1 MRPMP
6 GDVLAADPLFP
17 RFVVLLVGFLLV
29 VLWLRVQPEWLLV
42 VLPLFA
48 LTFLGFD
55 RLAAGFGELVASG
68 DIARLVVGAAL
79 MAGPAF
85 ALGFAV
91 GRRVGRPAPARGAAD
106 PSDESSVSEGTELQ
120 LRP

>member
-1 MRPMP
+1 MSV
-6 GDVLAADPLFP
+6 DVLARDPLFP

-29 VLWLRVQPEWLLV
+29 VLWLRSQPEWLLV

-55 RLAAGFGELVASG
+55 QLAAGFGGLVASG
-68 DIARLVVGAAL
+68 EIARLVVGAAL

-85 ALGFAV
+85 ALGFAI
-91 GRRVGRPAPARGAAD
+91 GRRTGRPAPAPLA
-106 PSDESSVSEGTELQ
+106 PSGPEETVTTARTDLIP
-120 LRP
+120 RA